1 MYDEFE
7 RAVTGK
13 GGEKLSFLAW
23 MSIAMGTIFVL
34 FLIGAALAAVKV
46 KNTVVE
52 TIAVIEQELEARPTV
67 AAEAML
73 ARLES
78 HADLLNIPPE
88 EGASLLQDLGDG
100 APSEA
105 FMEDFFGGTME
116 LFPEGQQMVQEL
128 KEQVREGFMEIK
140 SAEGDISMDLIRED
154 DGGSLVINTGE
165 GQVRFDLKTT
175 DDGGFLAIDS
185 DEGQVRFD
193 LIKGDDGGSLVI
205 RSDEG
210 EVRFDV
216 QGGENGGTMVVRT
229 DDATLRLGAGD
240 EAADMPRWVRR
251 IDGMPPEP
259 QRVYSLES
267 EEAFMGAVAWQ
278 GDGSA
283 REILSFYRSWLEGEG
298 YEISSEHRAHT
309 EDEDQGS
316 LWARNGDAER
326 VVFLVVGEDDG
337 MTQIL
342 LGYGEGN
349 R

>member
-13 GGEKLSFLAW
+13 DGEKLSFLAW
-23 MSIAMGTIFVL
+23 FSIAMGTIFVL
-34 FLIGAALAAVKV
+34 FIIGAALTAVKV

-52 TIAVIEQELEARPTV
+52 TLEVIEQELEARPTA

-78 HADLLNIPPE
+78 HSALLNIEPE
-88 EGASLLQDLGDG
+88 EGATLLQDLGEG
-100 APSEA
+100 TPSEA

-116 LFPEGQQMVQEL
+116 LFPEGQEVVEDL
-128 KEQVREGFMEIK
+128 KAQVREGFMEIK
-140 SAEGDISMDLIRED
+140 SAEGNISMDLIRGE
-154 DGGSLVINTGE
+154 DGGSLVINSDD
-165 GQVRFDLKTT
+165 GQVRFDLQKT

-216 QGGENGGTMVVRT
+216 QGGEDGGTLTVRS

-240 EAADMPRWVRR
+240 EAADMPRWVER
-251 IDGMPPEP
+251 IDGMPSEP

-267 EEAFMGAVAWQ
+267 EDAFMGAVAWQ

-283 REILSFYRSWLEGEG
+283 RDILSFYRSWLEGEG
-298 YEISSEHRAHT
+298 YEISSEHRARVEG
-309 EDEDQGS
+309 EDEAA
-316 LWARNGDAER
+316 LWARNEAEQR
-326 VVFLVVGEDDG
+326 VVFLVVGEEDG
-337 MTQIL
+337 MTEVL
-342 LGYGEGN
+342 LGYGEGD